1 MIYRLFKEFPI
12 FQWATFSVW
21 NIFLFFWQNNKL
33 VVYLHLGK
41 ILNEQVPIWN
51 GQKGTR
57 ILTKKSAFEYMPV
70 TDSCPISANLNK
82 QITLVSNSNY
92 FLKIPRSS
100 TCRLTVFCWLLSLVN
115 RLYAVIHKMQKSK
128 EPIFFFFFFH
138 CHSHSHNAYQQCL
151 HSSSVQ
157 SYRINIAKTLWL
169 WLRLWLWQKNKVQAP
184 SKDLPCVMV
193 GEHFFNEVCFIIV
206 DKWEYHFQK

>member
-1 MIYRLFKEFPI
+1 MNVSQVGILWYIDSSRNFLFFNELHFLFGI
-12 FQWATFSVW
+12 FFY
-21 NIFLFFWQNNKL
+21 FFWQNNKL

-128 EPIFFFFFFH
+128 EPIYFFF
-138 CHSHSHNAYQQCL
+138 SLS
-151 HSSSVQ
+151 
-157 SYRINIAKTLWL
+157 
-169 WLRLWLWQKNKVQAP
+169 
-184 SKDLPCVMV
+184 
-193 GEHFFNEVCFIIV
+193 
-206 DKWEYHFQK
+206 

>member
-1 MIYRLFKEFPI
+1 M
-12 FQWATFSVW
+12 
-21 NIFLFFWQNNKL
+21 
-33 VVYLHLGK
+33 YLHLGK

-51 GQKGTR
+51 GQKGIR

-128 EPIFFFFFFH
+128 
-138 CHSHSHNAYQQCL
+138 
-151 HSSSVQ
+151 
-157 SYRINIAKTLWL
+157 T
-169 WLRLWLWQKNKVQAP
+169 KV
-184 SKDLPCVMV
+184 LPCVTV
-193 GEHFFNEVCFIIV
+193 SKWYFRGCYQNLRLINGRFLTISDHFLPTTLLS
-206 DKWEYHFQK
+206 